1 MSPSIVISGS
11 YRKHF
16 ERIIDCKIQFEEA
29 GAKVLRPVGKEIL
42 SQQGNVVRLE
52 GDPETVE
59 GIEAAQ
65 LRAIANSDLLY
76 VVNPGGYLGPATTLE
91 IGYAYR
97 AGLPII
103 TSETP
108 YEAALITVISSTGN
122 PALALEFLINNGR

>member
-1 MSPSIVISGS
+1 MSHSIVISGS

-16 ERIIDCKIQFEEA
+16 ARILECRAQFEEA
-29 GAKVLRPVGKEIL
+29 GATVLRPATDKIIVESSSL
-42 SQQGNVVRLE
+42 VRLD

-59 GIEAAQ
+59 GIEEAQ
-65 LRAIANSDLLY
+65 LAAIGACELLY

-97 AGLPII
+97 AGLPIV

-108 YEAALITVISSTGN
+108 YETALACVVSNVGS
-122 PALALEFLINNGR
+122 PSLALELLKGGS